1 MCGIIAAATEKSVG
15 KLLVQGLYKMEYR
28 GYDSAGVA
36 LHQID
41 DIAHLRSLGKVKK
54 LESKMAK
61 EKPKGK
67 IGIAHTRWATHGK
80 PSEEN
85 AHPHVSN
92 NRVFIVHNGIIENYV
107 ALKEQL
113 IKKGYQFNSQTDSEL
128 IAHQLDFFLNQGSE
142 MLEAMSLLKE
152 KLEGAYA
159 VAAIDLKNESHFY
172 LMRNKSPL
180 LLGQSDSGMFAAS
193 DPLALADLT
202 SEFIFLEDGDVAEVS
217 AKEYKILDKNQ
228 KRAIRKITTID
239 VSSEAMGKNGY
250 RHFMEKEI
258 YEQPTA
264 ILNTLDGRIGG
275 EDVLENIFG
284 EGSNELLSKVERI
297 QIVAAGTSL
306 HAGRVAANWFSA
318 IANLPTQID
327 YASEYRYK
335 NPYVDKNT
343 LFLTISQSG
352 ETADTLGALR
362 YAKER
367 SYLGSLTICNVP
379 TSSLARE
386 SDFVLLTNAG
396 PEIGVASTKAFTTQL
411 TALMLLSLSLAKAR
425 NLNPRLR
432 GRVVSALRALPEKIN
447 ESLELKPKIIKIAKE
462 IAKKDN
468 ALFLGRG
475 IFYPIAKEGSL
486 KLKEISYI
494 HAEAYPA
501 GELKHGPLALIDKNM
516 PVIALAP
523 ENELA
528 EKLISNLEEV
538 KARGGK
544 LYVVGNAAGNMKLKA
559 KNLINLP
566 ECDFLLTPIL
576 YTVPLQILS
585 YEVAL
590 LRGTDIDQP
599 RNLAK
604 SVTVEWRIKLSFELT
619 FTLHHSNN
627 DLIFETNRLT
637 DRQLMLFKSSRIL
650 TMTNWSLKITKV

>member
-36 LHQID
+36 LHQTD

-54 LESKMAK
+54 LESKMVK

-128 IAHQLDFFLNQGSE
+128 IAHQLDFFLNQRSE

-172 LMRNKSPL
+172 VMRNKSPL

-202 SEFIFLEDGDVAEVS
+202 NEFIFLEDGDIAEVS
-217 AKEYKILDKNQ
+217 SKDYKILDKNH
-228 KRAIRKITTID
+228 KRAIRKITNID

-284 EGSNELLSKVERI
+284 EGSSELLSKVERI

-343 LFLTISQSG
+343 LLLTISQSG

-367 SYLGSLTICNVP
+367 DYLGSLTICNVP

-386 SDFVLLTNAG
+386 SDFILLTNAG

-411 TALMLLSLSLAKAR
+411 TALMLLTLSLAKAR

-432 GRVVSALRALPEKIN
+432 GRVVGALRALPEKIT

-544 LYVVGNAAGNMKLKA
+544 LFVVGNAAGNMKLKA

-604 SVTVEWRIKLSFELT
+604 SVTVE
-619 FTLHHSNN
+619 
-627 DLIFETNRLT
+627 
-637 DRQLMLFKSSRIL
+637 
-650 TMTNWSLKITKV
+650 

>member
-36 LHQID
+36 LHQIE

-85 AHPHVSN
+85 AHPHASN

-128 IAHQLDFFLNQGSE
+128 IAHQLDLFLSRGSE
-142 MLEAMSLLKE
+142 MLEAMSQLKE

-159 VAAIDLKNESHFY
+159 VAAIDLQNESHFY

-202 SEFIFLEDGDVAEVS
+202 NEFIFLEDGDVAEVS
-217 AKEYKILDKNQ
+217 AKDYKILDKNQ

-318 IANLPTQID
+318 IASLPTQID

-343 LFLTISQSG
+343 LLLTISQSG

-367 SYLGSLTICNVP
+367 NYLGSLTICNVP

-411 TALMLLSLSLAKAR
+411 TALMLLTLSLAKAR

-432 GRVVSALRALPEKIN
+432 GRVVGALRALPEKIT

-501 GELKHGPLALIDKNM
+501 GELKHGPLALIDKDM

-544 LYVVGNAAGNMKLKA
+544 LFVVGNAAGNMKLKQ
-559 KNLINLP
+559 KSLINLP
-566 ECDFLLTPIL
+566 ECDFLLSPIL

-604 SVTVEWRIKLSFELT
+604 SVTVE
-619 FTLHHSNN
+619 
-627 DLIFETNRLT
+627 
-637 DRQLMLFKSSRIL
+637 
-650 TMTNWSLKITKV
+650 

>member
-54 LESKMAK
+54 LESKMVK

-202 SEFIFLEDGDVAEVS
+202 NEFIFLEDGDVAEVS

-343 LFLTISQSG
+343 LLLTISQSG

-411 TALMLLSLSLAKAR
+411 TALMLLTLSLAKAR

-432 GRVVSALRALPEKIN
+432 GRVVGALRALPEKIT

-544 LYVVGNAAGNMKLKA
+544 LFVVGNAAGNMKLKA

-604 SVTVEWRIKLSFELT
+604 SVTVE
-619 FTLHHSNN
+619 
-627 DLIFETNRLT
+627 
-637 DRQLMLFKSSRIL
+637 
-650 TMTNWSLKITKV
+650 